1 MGTVIIIFGLIVIVV
16 FAVKSIVHRIRF
28 GSSCCG
34 ERDAAPK
41 KIKVHDKNKSHYP
54 YSYVLSIDGMHCS
67 NCVRHVE
74 NAFNSIDGV
83 WAKVNLEKKEATV
96 LSKNPFET
104 ADLEA
109 IVSEEGYTVLCVS
122 AKNN

>member
-1 MGTVIIIFGLIVIVV
+1 MGTIIIILILVIIILA
-16 FAVKSIVHRIRF
+16 AVKGTLNRILH
-28 GSSCCG
+28 GSACCG

-41 KIKVHDKNKSHYP
+41 KIKVQDKNKSHYP
-54 YSYVLSIDGMHCS
+54 YIYVLSIDGMHCS

-104 ADLEA
+104 ADLKA
-109 IVSEEGYTVLCVS
+109 IVSKEGYTVLDIS
-122 AKNN
+122 KK